1 MAKTSISVNG
11 TEPKNLFPAFVLA
24 NAAIASGDD
33 VIIYFTPDGAPA
45 LKKGV
50 LENMKAKGMPDM
62 SILVEGFLDMDGRIF
77 LCELALK
84 ANDLKEED
92 FMEGVEIVGAST
104 FVTESEG
111 AQLTFSF

>member
-1 MAKTSISVNG
+1 MAKTSITING

-33 VIIYFTPDGAPA
+33 VIIYFTPDAAPA

-62 SILVEGFLDMDGRIF
+62 SILVEGFRDMDGRIF
-77 LCELALK
+77 LCELGLK

-92 FMEGVEIVGAST
+92 FMEGVEVVGAST
-104 FVTESEG
+104 FVTESDG
-111 AQLTFSF
+111 AGLTFSF